1 MYEIVQELLQTKQYV
16 EFLVERVGN
25 FEILAGSV
33 IRQCK
38 KIISVLCVK
47 TDDLGGIASSV
58 GAGGVAMET
67 AL

>member
-38 KIISVLCVK
+38 RLHCSDNSSMVLVLPYMK
-47 TDDLGGIASSV
+47 A
-58 GAGGVAMET
+58 
-67 AL
+67 